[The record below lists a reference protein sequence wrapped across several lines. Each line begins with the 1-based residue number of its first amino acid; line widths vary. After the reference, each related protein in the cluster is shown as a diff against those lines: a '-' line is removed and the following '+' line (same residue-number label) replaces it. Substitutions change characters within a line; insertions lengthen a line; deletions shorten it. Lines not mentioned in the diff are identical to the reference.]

1 MKSIEFYITPKG
13 DVMVSKE
20 SGVTKT
26 LSQSDNDL
34 LNKLEETISEFYPEA
49 YEALCAQYKDCS
61 KNPPYHRFLIVR
73 RFIKCNWGEYD
84 RTLDIDHLGRM
95 NFEFVNCPLRGECKY
110 DQVICCPKFNTA
122 LSPREKQVMELVYD
136 GLSDDQIASQ
146 LFISLNTVNNHRKN
160 SFKKTEVHTIGD
172 FIIYA
177 KDNNIFNK

>member
-1 MKSIEFYITPKG
+1 MKSIEFYITPTG

-20 SGVTKT
+20 KEGAKI
-26 LSQSDNDL
+26 LSQSNIGL
-34 LNKLEETISEFYPEA
+34 LSKLEETIVEFYPEA
-49 YEALCAQYKDCS
+49 YAALCEQYKECA
-61 KNPPYHRFLIVR
+61 KNPAYYRFLIVR

-84 RTLDIDHLGRM
+84 NTLDIDHLGRM

-110 DQVICCPKFNTA
+110 DQVICCPKFNTK
-122 LSPREKQVMELVYD
+122 LSQREKQVMELIYD
-136 GLSDDQIASQ
+136 GLSDDEIATM

-160 SFKKTEVHTIGD
+160 SFKKVKVHTIGD